1 MNIILLSKSN
11 RRARTLNFHGGMKL
25 FIVSMWVMGALACG
39 LAGYYIAGYQSQIA
53 TVSLSSGE
61 RAVAIERQTQVED
74 AVRQSRNAINALNS
88 KVAEIQAK
96 AIRIDALGKRLVR
109 LAQLDKGEF
118 DFDNVP
124 AQGGPPS
131 SMLAEDVEIVDFIE
145 SLARLSRHLED
156 RKDQLSVLETLNIN
170 KLLKNEAVP
179 AGRPVRSGWLSSS
192 FGNRND
198 PFTGKQAKHEGV
210 DFAGKM
216 GSDVLVV
223 AGGIVT
229 WSGERYGYGK
239 MVEVDHGNGYVTRY
253 GHNKENL
260 VEAGDTAKK
269 GQVIA
274 LMGSSGRSTGP
285 HVHFEVLRHG
295 RPVNPEKYVWA
306 KR

>member
-11 RRARTLNFHGGMKL
+11 RQIRTINLHSGVAL
-25 FIVSMWVMGALACG
+25 FLVSLVVALTCG
-39 LAGYYIAGYQSQIA
+39 LAGYSIAGYQ
-53 TVSLSSGE
+53 
-61 RAVAIERQTQVED
+61 TQVATASDGEVEYSLVIEQQAIVDKAVRESRD
-74 AVRQSRNAINALNS
+74 AVNALNS

-96 AIRIDALGKRLVR
+96 AIRVDALGKRLVDLAR
-109 LAQLDKGEF
+109 LEKGEF
-118 DFDNVP
+118 DFDSVP
-124 AQGGPPS
+124 AQGGPS
-131 SMLAEDVEIVDFIE
+131 GALLAEEVEVVDFIK
-145 SLARLSRHLED
+145 SLTRLSRQLKD
-156 RKDQLSVLETLNIN
+156 REEQLWVLETLLLN
-170 KLLKNEAVP
+170 KTLKDEAMP
-179 AGRPVRSGWLSSS
+179 AGRPVRSGWLSSP
-192 FGNRND
+192 FGKRTD
-198 PFTGKQAKHEGV
+198 PFTGKKASHDGV

-229 WSGERYGYGK
+229 WSGDRYGYGK

-260 VEAGDTAKK
+260 VGVGATVKK

-285 HVHFEVLRHG
+285 HVHFEVLHQG
-295 RPVNPEKYVWA
+295 RPVNPEKYVWV

>member
-11 RRARTLNFHGGMKL
+11 RRTHTFNFHNGVKL
-25 FIVSMWVMGALACG
+25 FIVSVVIAGALACG
-39 LAGYYIAGYQSQIA
+39 FAGYYVAGYQAQVTA
-53 TVSLSSGE
+53 VSLSSSE
-61 RAVAIERQTQVED
+61 HDVAVEQQSQVKE

-96 AIRIDALGKRLVR
+96 AIRVDALGKRLVA
-109 LAQLDKGEF
+109 LARLDKGEF

-124 AQGGPPS
+124 AQGGPPGP
-131 SMLAEDVEIVDFIE
+131 MLAEDVELADFIK
-145 SLARLSRHLED
+145 SLERLSVHLDD
-156 RKDQLSVLETLNIN
+156 RVDQLSVLETLNIN
-170 KLLKNEAVP
+170 ALLKNEAIP
-179 AGRPVRSGWLSSS
+179 AGRPVRSGWLSSP
-192 FGNRND
+192 FGNRSD
-198 PFTGKQAKHEGV
+198 PFTGKQAKHQGV
-210 DFAGKM
+210 DFAGKR
-216 GSDVLVV
+216 GSDILVV

-253 GHNKENL
+253 GHNEENL
-260 VEAGDTAKK
+260 VGAGATVKK
-269 GQVIA
+269 GQIIA

-295 RPVNPEKYVWA
+295 LPVNPEKYVWV

>member
-11 RRARTLNFHGGMKL
+11 RRAHTLNFHGGMKL
-25 FIVSMWVMGALACG
+25 LIVSMVVTGALVCG
-39 LAGYYIAGYQSQIA
+39 LAGYYFAGYQAQVA

-61 RAVAIERQTQVED
+61 RAVAVERRTQVEE

-96 AIRIDALGKRLVR
+96 AIRVDALGKRLVT
-109 LAQLDKGEF
+109 LAQLDEGEF

-124 AQGGPPS
+124 AQGGPPG
-131 SMLAEDVEIVDFIE
+131 SMLAEDVEIIDFIE
-145 SLARLSRHLED
+145 SLSRISRHLED
-156 RKDQLSVLETLNIN
+156 REDQLSVLETLNIN

-179 AGRPVRSGWLSSS
+179 AGRPVRSGWLSSP
-192 FGNRND
+192 FGNRTD

-260 VEAGDTAKK
+260 VEAGATVKK

-285 HVHFEVLRHG
+285 HVHLEVLRHG
-295 RPVNPEKYVWA
+295 LPVNPEKYVWA